1 MKNRRKLVIL
11 GTCILEKE
19 KEWDMG
25 TKKLYDIDA
34 YAVAFE
40 AKVLSCEKEETSDK
54 NGEGAERYRVIL
66 DQTLFFPE
74 EGGQTPD
81 KGTLN
86 EARVLDVQIEKDV
99 IVHWTDQPLVEGGE
113 VNGTIDW
120 QHRFFN
126 MQQHS
131 GEHLFSGL
139 AYRKYGYK
147 NVGFH
152 LSNQIVT
159 MDFDHAFTEEQLQEM
174 EWAINEAIVA
184 NVEIK
189 TGYPSKE
196 TLENLE
202 YRSKIA
208 IDGAIRIVEIP
219 GYDICA
225 CCAPHV
231 KRTGEIGM
239 FKIQNV
245 QNYKGGMRISFL
257 CGFRA
262 LQEYRKKAQIISELS
277 GILTTNQENL
287 ADHVTKLKTQVQSL
301 KTQLSNAKQSL
312 MESKI
317 REIPAEQKNVLLFE
331 RELDTPVVRTTVNT
345 LVEKHDG
352 ICGVFVG
359 DDADGYTFIIGSKSV
374 DCKEVAAKLRETCN
388 ARGGG
393 SNQMI
398 QGSVQTTKKV
408 LLQIFA

>member
-1 MKNRRKLVIL
+1 MKVRYLKI
-11 GTCILEKE
+11 EKRIS
-19 KEWDMG
+19 MMP
-25 TKKLYDIDA
+25 TKKLYDMDA
-34 YAVAFE
+34 YAREFE
-40 AKVLSCEKEETSDK
+40 AKVLSCEKITYEKESEENQNVYK
-54 NGEGAERYRVIL
+54 IIL

-81 KGTLN
+81 KGILGNGT
-86 EARVLDVQIEKDV
+86 VLDVQIKSNEIQHIVTEPLEVGSIV
-99 IVHWTDQPLVEGGE
+99 IGK
-113 VNGTIDW
+113 IDW
-120 QHRFFN
+120 SHRFFN

-139 AYRKYGYK
+139 AHRKYGLK

-159 MDFDHAFTEEQLQEM
+159 MDFDKALSEKQLKEM
-174 EWAINEAIVA
+174 EWEINEAIVA

-196 TLENLE
+196 ELKSLE
-202 YRSKIA
+202 YRSKIE
-208 IDGAIRIVEIP
+208 IDGDIRIVEIL

-231 KRTGEIGM
+231 KRTGEIGI

-262 LQEYRKKAQIISELS
+262 LEEYRKKTEMISELS
-277 GILTTNQENL
+277 GNLTTNQDNL
-287 ADHVTKLKTQVQSL
+287 VDHVNKLKTQVQSL
-301 KTQLSNAKQSL
+301 KTQLSNAKQTM

-317 REIPAEQKNVLLFE
+317 AEIPADQKDVLLFE
-331 RELDTPVVRTTVNT
+331 KDIDTPVMRNVVNKLMET
-345 LVEKHDG
+345 HEG
-352 ICGVFVG
+352 ICGIFVG
-359 DDADGYTFIIGSKSV
+359 SDEEGYNFIIGSKSV
-374 DCKEVAAKLRETCN
+374 DCRDVAKKMKEELN

-393 SNQMI
+393 KAQMI
-398 QGSVQTTKKV
+398 QGSVDAKKKD
-408 LLQIFA
+408 IMI

>member
-1 MKNRRKLVIL
+1 MEMKKTI
-11 GTCILEKE
+11 
-19 KEWDMG
+19 
-25 TKKLYDIDA
+25 KLYDYDA
-34 YAVAFE
+34 YATEFE
-40 AKVLSCEKEETSDK
+40 AVVLACEEVRVVNKSKEEK
-54 NGEGAERYRVIL
+54 FLYEVIL

-81 KGTLN
+81 KG
-86 EARVLDVQIEKDV
+86 VLDGIEVVDVQITKEHAIK
-99 IVHWTDQPLVEGGE
+99 HFVEVPME
-113 VNGTIDW
+113 VGVKVKGSINW

-139 AYRKYGYK
+139 AHRKYGLR

-159 MDFDHAFTEEQLQEM
+159 MDFDKPLSEEQLKEM

-189 TGYPSKE
+189 TGYPEKE
-196 TLENLE
+196 ELVELE
-202 YRSKIA
+202 YRSKIE
-208 IDGAIRIVEIP
+208 IDGEVRIVEIP

-231 KRTGEIGM
+231 HRTGEIGM
-239 FKIQNV
+239 FKIQNA
-245 QNYKGGMRISFL
+245 QNYKGGIRISFL

-262 LQEYRKKAQIISELS
+262 LEEYRKKAVIISEVS
-277 GILTTNQENL
+277 GMLATNQDNVVEY
-287 ADHVTKLKTQVQSL
+287 VSKLKTQVKSL
-301 KTQLSNAKQSL
+301 KTQLSNAKQTL

-317 REIPAEQKNVLLFE
+317 AEIPAEQKNVLLFE
-331 RELDTPVVRTTVNT
+331 KDIDTPVMRSVVNK
-345 LVEKHDG
+345 LVEQHNG

-359 DDADGYTFIIGSKSV
+359 TDEEGYSFIIGSKTM
-374 DCKEVAAKLRETCN
+374 DCREIAVKLREAFN

-393 SNQMI
+393 NAPMI
-398 QGSVQTTKKV
+398 QGSLKASEECIRTI
-408 LLQIFA
+408 LED

>member
-1 MKNRRKLVIL
+1 MS
-11 GTCILEKE
+11 
-19 KEWDMG
+19 

-34 YAVAFE
+34 YQVEFE
-40 AKVLSCEKEETSDK
+40 AKVISCETQECVNTAGDTGRIYE
-54 NGEGAERYRVIL
+54 VIL

-81 KGTLN
+81 KGTLD
-86 EARVLDVQIEKDV
+86 ERTVFDVQIKKDV
-99 IVHWTDQPLVEGGE
+99 IIHYVDAPLELGAVVKGK
-113 VNGTIDW
+113 IDW

-139 AYRKYGYK
+139 AYRKYGFK

-159 MDFDHAFTEEQLQEM
+159 MDFDHAFTSEQLAEM

-196 TLENLE
+196 ELEALD
-202 YRSKIA
+202 YRSKIE
-208 IDGAIRIVEIP
+208 IDGALRIVEIP

-239 FKIQNV
+239 FKIQSA

-262 LQEYRKKAQIISELS
+262 LEEYRKKAQIISDLS
-277 GILTTNQENL
+277 GVLTTNQENL
-287 ADHVTKLKTQVQSL
+287 AEHVSKLKTQVQSL
-301 KTQLSNAKQSL
+301 KTQLSNAKQII
-312 MESKI
+312 MDEKI
-317 REIPAEQKNVLLFE
+317 AKIPNEEKDVFLFE
-331 RELDTPVVRTTVNT
+331 RDLETSVMRNVVNK
-345 LVEKHDG
+345 LVEVHDG

-359 DDADGYTFIIGSKSV
+359 NEEEGYSFIIGSQSV
-374 DCKEVAAKLRETCN
+374 NCKDVATVLRDKLD

-393 SNQMI
+393 STQMI
-398 QGSVQTTKKV
+398 QGSVQTTEEKIRN
-408 LLQIFA
+408 LLG

>member
-1 MKNRRKLVIL
+1 MDKEDTCMK
-11 GTCILEKE
+11 
-19 KEWDMG
+19 

-34 YAVAFE
+34 YAIEFE
-40 AKVLSCEKEETSDK
+40 ATVVSCEEIKWAEN
-54 NGEGAERYRVIL
+54 NGEKRVAYKVIL

-81 KGTLN
+81 KGKLGN
-86 EARVLDVQIEKDV
+86 ADVLDVQINADV
-99 IVHWTDQPLVEGGE
+99 ILHIISAPLQEGETVAGQ
-113 VNGTIDW
+113 IDW

-131 GEHLFSGL
+131 AEHIFSGL
-139 AYRKYGYK
+139 AYKKYGYK

-159 MDFDHAFTEEQLQEM
+159 MDFDGVFTEAQLEEM

-189 TGYPSKE
+189 TGYPAKE
-196 TLENLE
+196 ELAQLE
-202 YRSKIA
+202 YRSKIE
-208 IDGAIRIVEIP
+208 IDGDVRIVEVV
-219 GYDICA
+219 GYDVCA

-231 KRTGEIGM
+231 HRTGEIGM
-239 FKIQNV
+239 FKIQTA

-262 LQEYRKKAQIISELS
+262 LEEYRKKSKIISELS

-287 ADHVTKLKTQVQSL
+287 PEHVSKLKTQVQSL
-301 KTQLSNAKQSL
+301 KTQLGNAKQTL

-317 REIPAEQKNVLLFE
+317 AEIPEEQKDVILFE
-331 RELDTPVVRTTVNT
+331 RDLETPVIRCIVNQ
-345 LVEKHDG
+345 LVEKHEGVCG
-352 ICGVFVG
+352 IFVG
-359 DDADGYTFIIGSKSV
+359 DDENGYNFIIGSKTK
-374 DCKEVAAKLRETCN
+374 DCREVAKDLKEKFN

-393 SNQMI
+393 SAQMV
-398 QGSVQTTKKV
+398 QGSIVATRE
-408 LLQIFA
+408 QISKEL

>member
-1 MKNRRKLVIL
+1 MKVRYLKI
-11 GTCILEKE
+11 EKRIS
-19 KEWDMG
+19 KMP
-25 TKKLYDIDA
+25 TKKLYDMDA
-34 YAVAFE
+34 YAREFE
-40 AKVLSCEKEETSDK
+40 AKVLSCEKITYEKESEEDQNVYK
-54 NGEGAERYRVIL
+54 IIL

-81 KGTLN
+81 KGILGNGT
-86 EARVLDVQIEKDV
+86 VLDVQIKSNEIQHIVTEPLEVGSIV
-99 IVHWTDQPLVEGGE
+99 IGK
-113 VNGTIDW
+113 IDW
-120 QHRFFN
+120 SHRFFN

-139 AYRKYGYK
+139 AHKKYGLK

-159 MDFDHAFTEEQLQEM
+159 MDFDKALSEKQLKEM
-174 EWAINEAIVA
+174 EWEINEAIVA

-196 TLENLE
+196 ELKSLE
-202 YRSKIA
+202 YRSKIE
-208 IDGAIRIVEIP
+208 IDGDIRIVEIL

-231 KRTGEIGM
+231 KRTGEIGI

-262 LQEYRKKAQIISELS
+262 LEEYRKKAEIISELS
-277 GILTTNQENL
+277 GNLTTNQDNL
-287 ADHVTKLKTQVQSL
+287 VDHVNKLKTQVQSL
-301 KTQLSNAKQSL
+301 KTQLSNAKQTM

-317 REIPAEQKNVLLFE
+317 AEIPADQKDVLLFE
-331 RELDTPVVRTTVNT
+331 KDIDTPVMRNVVNKLMET
-345 LVEKHDG
+345 HEG
-352 ICGVFVG
+352 ICGIFVG
-359 DDADGYTFIIGSKSV
+359 SDEEGYNFIIGSKSV
-374 DCKEVAAKLRETCN
+374 DCRDVAKKMKEELN

-393 SNQMI
+393 KAQMI
-398 QGSVQTTKKV
+398 QGSVDAKKKD
-408 LLQIFA
+408 IMI

>member
-1 MKNRRKLVIL
+1 MLYWEENSV
-11 GTCILEKE
+11 KE
-19 KEWDMG
+19 KDEKMD

-34 YAVAFE
+34 YATEFE
-40 AKVLSCEKEETSDK
+40 ATVLSCEEIEGVTSSGDK
-54 NGEGAERYRVIL
+54 AVCYAVVL

-81 KGTLN
+81 KGTLDGIS
-86 EARVLDVQIEKDV
+86 VVDIQIKKNVITHFTEEPLQKDA
-99 IVHWTDQPLVEGGE
+99 IVKGK
-113 VNGTIDW
+113 IDW

-139 AYRKYGYK
+139 AYRKYGFK

-159 MDFDHAFTEEQLQEM
+159 MDFDGVFTENQLQEM
-174 EWAINEAIVA
+174 EWEINEAIAA

-189 TGYPSKE
+189 TGYPTKDE
-196 TLENLE
+196 LAKLE
-202 YRSKIA
+202 YRSKIE
-208 IDGAIRIVEIP
+208 IDGDVRIVEIP

-231 KRTGEIGM
+231 KRTGEIGI
-239 FKIQNV
+239 FKIQTV

-277 GILTTNQENL
+277 GILTTNQDNL
-287 ADHVTKLKTQVQSL
+287 AEHVTKLKTQVQSL
-301 KTQLSNAKQSL
+301 KTQLSNAKQSI

-317 REIPAEQKNVLLFE
+317 REIATEQKDVLLFE
-331 RELDTPVVRTTVNT
+331 KDLETPVIRSTVNL
-345 LVEKHDG
+345 LVEKHEG
-352 ICGVFVG
+352 LCGVFVG
-359 DDADGYTFIIGSKSV
+359 DDESGYTFIIGSKTMN
-374 DCKEVAAKLRETCN
+374 CKDVATKLREELQ

-393 SNQMI
+393 SAQMI
-398 QGSVQTTKKV
+398 QGSVQAKKEQIEDV
-408 LLQIFA
+408 LI

>member
-1 MKNRRKLVIL
+1 MKKVKKLGIL
-11 GTCILEKE
+11 IHHKHRGVRME
-19 KEWDMG
+19 

-34 YAVAFE
+34 YTREFE
-40 AKVLSCEKEETSDK
+40 ATVLSCEKQEQEKDK
-54 NGEGAERYRVIL
+54 EVVYAVVL

-81 KGTLN
+81 KGTIDGK
-86 EARVLDVQIEKDV
+86 AVVDVQIKNGYITHYLLESLEV
-99 IVHWTDQPLVEGGE
+99 GAQVAGE
-113 VNGTIDW
+113 IDW

-159 MDFDHAFTEEQLQEM
+159 MDFDHAFTQEQLAEM
-174 EWAINEAIVA
+174 EWEINQAIVS

-189 TGYPSKE
+189 TGYPEKDMLQ
-196 TLENLE
+196 TLD
-202 YRSKIA
+202 YRSKIE
-208 IDGAIRIVEIP
+208 IDGAVRIVEIP

-231 KRTGEIGM
+231 KRTGEIGI
-239 FKIQNV
+239 FKIQTA

-262 LQEYRKKAQIISELS
+262 LEEYRKKAQIITELS
-277 GILTTNQENL
+277 GILSTNQENL
-287 ADHVTKLKTQVQSL
+287 AEHVGKIKTQVQSL
-301 KTQLSNAKQSL
+301 KTQLSNAKQVM
-312 MESKI
+312 MEKKIELLSKDQRDVI
-317 REIPAEQKNVLLFE
+317 LFE
-331 RELDTPVVRTTVNT
+331 RDLDAPVMRSIVNK
-345 LVEKHDG
+345 LVAKHEG
-352 ICGVFVG
+352 VCGVFVG
-359 DDADGYTFIIGSKSV
+359 DDKNGYNFIIGSKTKN
-374 DCKEVAAKLRETCN
+374 CKEIAATLKERLQ

-393 SNQMI
+393 SEQMI
-398 QGSVQTTKKV
+398 QGSVATSEDEICKV
-408 LLQIFA
+408 LL

>member
-1 MKNRRKLVIL
+1 MECVK
-11 GTCILEKE
+11 
-19 KEWDMG
+19 
-25 TKKLYDIDA
+25 TKKLYDYDA
-34 YAVAFE
+34 YATEFMAEV
-40 AKVLSCEKEETSDK
+40 VSCEESAMADGHEDK
-54 NGEGAERYRVIL
+54 VYEVIL

-81 KGTLN
+81 KG
-86 EARVLDVQIEKDV
+86 VLGETEVIDVQIEKDV
-99 IVHWTDQPLVEGGE
+99 IKHYI
-113 VNGTIDW
+113 GTSLEIGSKVKGKIDW
-120 QHRFFN
+120 KHRFFN

-139 AYRKYGYK
+139 AHRKHGLR

-159 MDFDHAFTEEQLQEM
+159 MDFDKALAEEQLKEM
-174 EWAINEAIVA
+174 EWEINEAIAA

-196 TLENLE
+196 ELEGLE
-202 YRSKIA
+202 YRSKIE

-231 KRTGEIGM
+231 HRTGEIGM

-262 LQEYRKKAQIISELS
+262 LEEFRKKSEIISELS
-277 GILTTNQENL
+277 NVLTTNQDNL
-287 ADHVTKLKTQVQSL
+287 TEHVSKLKTQVQSL
-301 KTQLSNAKQSL
+301 KTQLANAKQAL
-312 MESKI
+312 VENKMAG
-317 REIPAEQKNVLLFE
+317 IPAEQSDVLLFE
-331 RELDTPVVRTTVNT
+331 QDLDTPVMRNVVNK
-345 LVEKHDG
+345 LVEQHEG
-352 ICGVFVG
+352 ICGIFAG
-359 DDADGYTFIIGSKSV
+359 DDENGYNFIIGSKTV
-374 DCKEVAAKLRETCN
+374 DCREIAAKLRDALN

-393 SNQMI
+393 KAPMI
-398 QGSVQTTKKV
+398 QGSVVAKKEDIKAM
-408 LLQIFA
+408 LL

>member
-1 MKNRRKLVIL
+1 METI
-11 GTCILEKE
+11 
-19 KEWDMG
+19 
-25 TKKLYDIDA
+25 KLYDRDA
-34 YAVAFE
+34 YATEFDAT
-40 AKVLSCEKEETSDK
+40 VLSCETLE
-54 NGEGAERYRVIL
+54 NGFAVVL

-81 KGTLN
+81 QGTLASI
-86 EARVLDVQIEKDV
+86 EVLDVQIKNDV
-99 IVHWTDQPLVEGGE
+99 VTHFLGE
-113 VNGTIDW
+113 ALEVGSEVKGSIDW

-139 AYRKYGYK
+139 AYRKYGLK

-159 MDFDHAFTEEQLQEM
+159 MDFDRALSEEELKEM
-174 EWAINEAIVA
+174 EWKINQAIVA

-196 TLENLE
+196 ALAELE
-202 YRSKIA
+202 YRSKIE

-231 KRTGEIGM
+231 HRTGEIGM
-239 FKIQNV
+239 FKIQSV

-262 LQEYRKKAQIISELS
+262 LEEYRKKAEIISEVS
-277 GILTTNQENL
+277 GILTTNQENI
-287 ADHVTKLKTQVQSL
+287 AEHVAKLKTQVQSL
-301 KTQLSNAKQSL
+301 KTQLSNAKQTL
-312 MESKI
+312 MENKLT
-317 REIPAEQKNVLLFE
+317 EIPADQKDVILFE
-331 RELDTPVVRTTVNT
+331 RDLDTPVMRNVVNKLMET
-345 LVEKHDG
+345 HEGVCG
-352 ICGVFVG
+352 IFVG
-359 DDADGYTFIIGSKSV
+359 SDEDGYNFIIGSKTV
-374 DCKEVAAKLRETCN
+374 DCRDVATKLREEFD

-393 SNQMI
+393 KPQMI
-398 QGSVQTTKKV
+398 QGSLTASKDDILRSIQ
-408 LLQIFA
+408 

>member
-1 MKNRRKLVIL
+1 MENNK
-11 GTCILEKE
+11 
-19 KEWDMG
+19 

-34 YAVAFE
+34 YVTEFDACV
-40 AKVLSCEKEETSDK
+40 VSCEKNISVDK
-54 NGEGAERYRVIL
+54 EGNELVSYEVIL

-81 KGTLN
+81 KGEIN
-86 EARVLDVQIEKDV
+86 GIQVQDVQIKGDV
-99 IVHWTDQPLVEGGE
+99 IKHYVEAPFE
-113 VNGTIDW
+113 VGASVTGKIDW

-139 AYRKYGYK
+139 AHRKYGLR

-159 MDFDHAFTEEQLQEM
+159 MDFDKALSEEELKEM
-174 EWAINEAIVA
+174 EWEINKAIVA

-189 TGYPSKE
+189 TGYPTKE
-196 TLENLE
+196 ELEVLE
-202 YRSKIA
+202 YRSKIE
-208 IDGAIRIVEIP
+208 IDGDVRIVEIP

-231 KRTGEIGM
+231 HRTGEIGM

-262 LQEYRKKAQIISELS
+262 LEEYRKKIEIVSEVSEMLS
-277 GILTTNQENL
+277 TNQDNL
-287 ADHVTKLKTQVQSL
+287 GEYVNKLKMQVQSL
-301 KTQLSNAKQSL
+301 KSQLSNAKQTL
-312 MESKI
+312 METKMA
-317 REIPAEQKNVLLFE
+317 EIPASQNDVILFE
-331 RELDTPVVRTTVNT
+331 QDIDAQVMRSVVNK
-345 LVEKHDG
+345 LVEGREG
-352 ICGVFVG
+352 ICGIFVG
-359 DDADGYTFIIGSKSV
+359 DDTCGYNYIIGSKSM
-374 DCKEVAAKLRETCN
+374 DCREVATKLREALN

-393 SNQMI
+393 KAPMI
-398 QGSVQTTKKV
+398 QGSVQATKERILDV
-408 LLQIFA
+408 FHL